1 MWGYF
6 NIFWQI
12 MDKNCL
18 FINKDRI
25 YKKQWQSMISL
36 LINYYNVII
45 RTKILS
51 AQNNA
56 FYLIKNLLKSN
67 NALDLEQIMNIIR
80 LLPIALLGLALTA
93 CQSFKDDPFNTT
105 HTAPTVQVP
114 TPTPDKNLEFLKEMF
129 EKDQI
134 RNGMQRE
141 RLICPAVYKPVCV
154 TYTHNGKNYHGS
166 FNNKCYASGLNIVNI
181 GDGFCE

>member
-1 MWGYF
+1 
-6 NIFWQI
+6 
-12 MDKNCL
+12 
-18 FINKDRI
+18 
-25 YKKQWQSMISL
+25 MISL

-45 RTKILS
+45 HNKILS

-93 CQSFKDDPFNTT
+93 CQSFKDDPFNTM

-114 TPTPDKNLEFLKEMF
+114 TPTPDENLEFLKEMF

-134 RNGMQRE
+134 RNGMQRG
-141 RLICPAVYKPVCV
+141 RLICPVVYKPVCV
-154 TYTHNGKNYHGS
+154 TYTHNGKTYHGS
-166 FNNKCYASGLNIVNI
+166 FNNECYASGLNIVNI
-181 GDGFCE
+181 GDGFYE